1 MTMCQWVCIVVNDTE
16 QREKEEKEEKEK
28 KENNIRSAPYLDI
41 IMI

>member
-16 QREKEEKEEKEK
+16 QREKEEKEK